1 MLQELEDQEA
11 AVMQKQYGKK
21 SPILN
26 KGKGANISAISN
38 NTNNNSRSQAYQQPK
53 RATHQAQF

>member
-21 SPILN
+21 SPVL
-26 KGKGANISAISN
+26 KGKGANISNISN
-38 NTNNNSRSQAYQQPK
+38 NTNNNSRTQAYQPK
-53 RATHQAQF
+53 RTTHQAQF